1 MVANSE
7 NSGEFYTILLIIWQ
21 PRQPWVCL
29 HMEVQIYY
37 AQDLVFLEKFE
48 TNLPVCSGS
57 KQTPKEKETHICWE
71 KLMIPFMDAP

>member
-1 MVANSE
+1 
-7 NSGEFYTILLIIWQ
+7 
-21 PRQPWVCL
+21 
-29 HMEVQIYY
+29 MEVQIYY